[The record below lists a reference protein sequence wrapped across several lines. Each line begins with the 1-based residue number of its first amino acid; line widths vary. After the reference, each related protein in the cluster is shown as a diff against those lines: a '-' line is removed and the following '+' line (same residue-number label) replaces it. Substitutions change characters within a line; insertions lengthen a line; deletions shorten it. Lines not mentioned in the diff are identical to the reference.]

1 MPFPSPPWRLTA
13 QAWVSVFWLRD
24 TGRLDRPS
32 GPYVAAFVDYGTGG
46 VLAYHELLV
55 ARLLGVGRSPRVRVT
70 DIWVDSA
77 ESMAGGRALWA
88 LPKRLADLPLQQTPP
103 GIAAHTSFAGVAEG
117 QRLAAATFTGLPG
130 AAVLRVPFA
139 VTTSQV
145 RDDGSTVV
153 ASAAGSARP
162 VPCRASWDVPEVG
175 PLGFLHGRRP
185 VLSLAVREIRL
196 RFG

>member
-13 QAWVSVFWLRD
+13 QAWLSLFGLRD
-24 TGRLDRPS
+24 TGRPDRAS
-32 GPYVAAFVDYGTGG
+32 GLYVAAFLDYGTGG

-55 ARLLGVGRSPRVRVT
+55 ARLLGVGPSPRVRVT
-70 DIWVDSA
+70 DIWVDSP
-77 ESMAGGRALWA
+77 ESMAGGRTLWA
-88 LPKRLADLPLQQTPP
+88 LPKRLADLPLQHTPP
-103 GIAAHTSFAGVAEG
+103 GVAARTSFTGVAEG
-117 QRLAAATFTGLPG
+117 HRLATATFTALPG

-139 VTTSQV
+139 ITTSQV

-153 ASAAGSARP
+153 APAAGSARP
-162 VPCRASWDVPEVG
+162 VPCRSTWDVPQQG

-185 VLSLAVREIRL
+185 VLSLALREVRL